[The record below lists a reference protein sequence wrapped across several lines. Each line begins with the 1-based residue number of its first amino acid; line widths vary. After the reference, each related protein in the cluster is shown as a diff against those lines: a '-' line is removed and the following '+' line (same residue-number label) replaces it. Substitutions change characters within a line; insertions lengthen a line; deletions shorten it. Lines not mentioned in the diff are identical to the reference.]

1 MMSSAAVMLVA
12 TLGLAAL
19 THAQPMNESPSAA
32 AHAPSPNT
40 HHTQRLQKRT
50 VSKEPTAEELAVLK
64 DLILSRVASELSENL
79 REQPALKR
87 AKEESAREKEAA
99 QEAEE
104 EAAILAEVKAKRMF
118 APLSGLPADIPTMKR
133 QIRYHQCY
141 FNPISCFRRK

>member
-1 MMSSAAVMLVA
+1 MAAEVA
-12 TLGLAAL
+12 IADEMRKELENDNIHYKSVRTLKPFVCP
-19 THAQPMNESPSAA
+19 Q
-32 AHAPSPNT
+32 
-40 HHTQRLQKRT
+40 
-50 VSKEPTAEELAVLK
+50 ELAVLK

-79 REQPALKR
+79 REQQQPTAKR
-87 AKEESAREKEAA
+87 AKEESEREKEAA

-118 APLSGLPADIPTMKR
+118 APLSGLSADIPTMKR

>member
-12 TLGLAAL
+12 ALTLAAL
-19 THAQPMNESPSAA
+19 THAQPINESPSAA
-32 AHAPSPNT
+32 AHAPLTNT
-40 HHTQRLQKRT
+40 HTQRLQKRT

-79 REQPALKR
+79 REQPAIKR
-87 AKEESAREKEAA
+87 AKEESEREKEAA

-118 APLSGLPADIPTMKR
+118 APLSGLSADIPTMKR